1 MRFHSFLIK
10 YGEIGIKGK
19 NRYLFEDALVRQI
32 RFALKDVDGEFN
44 VHKAQGRVY
53 VDCEGEYDYE
63 ETVESLKRV
72 FGIVGICPVVRLQ
85 DTGFEQ
91 LKKDVEKYIGEVYP
105 EKNQTFKIEARRSRK
120 SYPLNSMELNCEL
133 GGFEQLKKDVEKY
146 IGEVYPEKNQTFKI
160 EARRSR
166 KSYPLNSME
175 LNCELGG
182 VILDAYPEM
191 KVDVHNPQIR
201 LNVEVREE
209 IYLYSEIIPGP
220 GGMPVGTNGSA
231 MLLLS
236 GGIDSPVAGYMI
248 AKRGVALEAT
258 YFHAP
263 PYTSERAK
271 EKVVDLARLV
281 SRYSG
286 PIKLN
291 VVNFTDIQLYIYEKC
306 PHEELTIIM
315 RRYMMKI
322 AEHFAKRDGCLG
334 LITGESIGQVAS
346 QTMQSLM
353 ATNAA
358 CTLPVYRPLIGFDKK
373 EIVDISEKIDTYE
386 TSIQPYE
393 DCCTIFVA
401 KHPVTKP
408 NLERI
413 EKSERNLDEKID
425 ELMQTAIDTVET
437 IMVK

>member
-1 MRFHSFLIK
+1 MEFHSFLIK

-32 RFALKDVDGEFN
+32 RFALKDVDGSFY

-53 VDCEGEYDYE
+53 VDCEGAYDYE

-72 FGIVGICPVVRLQ
+72 FGIVGICPVVRLEDQ
-85 DTGFEQ
+85 GFEQ
-91 LKKDVEKYIGEVYP
+91 LKKDVAAYIDDIYEN
-105 EKNQTFKIEARRSRK
+105 KNFSFKVEARRSRK
-120 SYPLNSMELNCEL
+120 QYPMTSMEMNCSL
-133 GGFEQLKKDVEKY
+133 GE
-146 IGEVYPEKNQTFKI
+146 
-160 EARRSR
+160 
-166 KSYPLNSME
+166 
-175 LNCELGG
+175 
-182 VILDAYPEM
+182 VILDTFPET
-191 KVDVHNPQIR
+191 KVDVHHPDVR

-209 IYLYSEIIPGP
+209 IYLYSDIIPGP

-236 GGIDSPVAGYMI
+236 GGIDSPVAGYMVS
-248 AKRGVALEAT
+248 KRGVELEAT

-271 EKVVDLARLV
+271 EKVVELARLV
-281 SRYSG
+281 SRYAG
-286 PIKLN
+286 PIKLH
-291 VVNFTDIQLYIYEKC
+291 VVNFTDIQLYIYEQC

-315 RRYMMKI
+315 RRYMMRI
-322 AEHFAKRDGCLG
+322 AEAFAKKDGGLG

-353 ATNAA
+353 ATNAV

-373 EIVDISEKIDTYE
+373 EIVEISEKIDTYE
-386 TSIQPYE
+386 TSIQPFE

-408 NLERI
+408 NLEWI
-413 EKSERNLDEKID
+413 ERSELKLAEKID
-425 ELMQTAIDTVET
+425 ELVQTAIDTVE
-437 IMVK
+437 IIEVK

>member
-1 MRFHSFLIK
+1 MKFHSFLIK

-19 NRYLFEDALVRQI
+19 NRYIFEDALVRQI
-32 RFALKDVDGEFN
+32 RFALKDVDGEFY
-44 VHKAQGRVY
+44 VHKSYGRVY
-53 VDCEGEYDYE
+53 VDCDGEYDYE
-63 ETVESLKRV
+63 ETVESLSRV
-72 FGIVGICPVVRLQ
+72 FGIVGICPVIRLE
-85 DTGFEQ
+85 DKGFEE
-91 LKKDVEKYIGEVYP
+91 LKKEVVAYMDEMYP
-105 EKNQTFKIEARRSRK
+105 DKNKTFKVEARRSKK
-120 SYPLNSMELNCEL
+120 SYPLQSMQINCQL
-133 GGFEQLKKDVEKY
+133 GE
-146 IGEVYPEKNQTFKI
+146 
-160 EARRSR
+160 
-166 KSYPLNSME
+166 
-175 LNCELGG
+175 
-182 VILDAYPEM
+182 VILDAFPEM
-191 KVDVHNPQIR
+191 KVDVHHPDIM

-248 AKRGVALEAT
+248 AKRGVSLEAT

-281 SRYSG
+281 SKYSG

-322 AEHFAKRDGCLG
+322 AEHFAKQDGCLG
-334 LITGESIGQVAS
+334 MITGESIGQVAS
-346 QTMQSLM
+346 QTMQSLNV
-353 ATNAA
+353 TNAV
-358 CTLPVYRPLIGFDKK
+358 CTLPVYRPLIGFDKRD
-373 EIVDISEKIDTYE
+373 IVEISEKINTYE
-386 TSIQPYE
+386 TSILPFE

-408 NLERI
+408 ILEKI
-413 EKSERNLDEKID
+413 EKSELNLAEGID
-425 ELMQTAIDTVET
+425 ELVQKAIDTVEV
-437 IMVK
+437 IKVK

>member
-1 MRFHSFLIK
+1 MKFHSFLIK

-19 NRYLFEDALVRQI
+19 NRYIFEDALVRQI
-32 RFALKDVDGEFN
+32 RFALKDVDGEFY
-44 VHKAQGRVY
+44 VHKSYGRVY
-53 VDCEGEYDYE
+53 VDCDGEYDYE
-63 ETVESLKRV
+63 ETVESLARV
-72 FGIVGICPVVRLQ
+72 FGIVGICPDVRLE
-85 DTGFEQ
+85 DKGFEE
-91 LKKDVEKYIGEVYP
+91 LKKEVVAYMDEMYP
-105 EKNQTFKIEARRSRK
+105 DKNKTFKVEARRSKK
-120 SYPLNSMELNCEL
+120 SYPLQSMQINCQL
-133 GGFEQLKKDVEKY
+133 GE
-146 IGEVYPEKNQTFKI
+146 
-160 EARRSR
+160 
-166 KSYPLNSME
+166 
-175 LNCELGG
+175 
-182 VILDAYPEM
+182 VILDAFPEM
-191 KVDVHNPQIR
+191 KVDVHHPDIM

-248 AKRGVALEAT
+248 AKRGVSLEAT

-281 SRYSG
+281 SKYSG

-322 AEHFAKRDGCLG
+322 AEHFAKQDGCLG
-334 LITGESIGQVAS
+334 MITGESIGQVAS
-346 QTMQSLM
+346 QTMQSLNV
-353 ATNAA
+353 TNAV
-358 CTLPVYRPLIGFDKK
+358 CTLPVYRPLIGFDKRD
-373 EIVDISEKIDTYE
+373 IVEISEKINTYE
-386 TSIQPYE
+386 TSILPFE

-408 NLERI
+408 ILEKI
-413 EKSERNLDEKID
+413 EKSELNLAEGID
-425 ELMQTAIDTVET
+425 ELVQKAIDTVEV
-437 IMVK
+437 IKVK